1 MCFLGL
7 RGFLLG
13 LGTLSRECCT
23 ETGPREED
31 KKKECVGSAACQAC
45 EILLDNKMSTSKEDP
60 GLSVGK
66 AVVVGIACGISVA
79 VVSAAAALKLLKL
92 RLESKAEKNH
102 ASTKPQSVQAQL
114 LPPPPP
120 PPSYGAFMQAVGN
133 TKLVELPSLS
143 RITGCRILGKCEFLN
158 PGGSS
163 KDRIAKA
170 ILLDAIRKGKLLQS
184 RGGGGESEQSTVVE
198 GTSGSTGI
206 SLSLAARAL
215 GLQCLVIMPDD
226 ISTDKSDLLE
236 RFGAKVER
244 VPPASDSS
252 PDHYVNKAR
261 AIAAELPKGFFADQF
276 EHPANHV
283 CHYDGTGAE
292 IWKQT
297 NGDVDA
303 FISGSGTGGTIAGV
317 GRYLRERRP
326 EVCICLADPQGSGL
340 ANRVNHGILYTREM
354 QESRLRRHRFV
365 ASQI

>member
-1 MCFLGL
+1 MS
-7 RGFLLG
+7 
-13 LGTLSRECCT
+13 T
-23 ETGPREED
+23 D
-31 KKKECVGSAACQAC
+31 KKDQS
-45 EILLDNKMSTSKEDP
+45 
-60 GLSVGK
+60 LSVGK
-66 AVVVGIACGISVA
+66 AVAVGLACGFSIA
-79 VVSAAAALKLLKL
+79 VVSAAVVLKLLKL
-92 RLESKAEKNH
+92 RLGRNAEMGNV
-102 ASTKPQSVQAQL
+102 STKQQCLLAQPS
-114 LPPPPP
+114 PPPPP
-120 PPSYGAFMQAVGN
+120 PPPTTTYGAFMQAVGN
-133 TKLVELPSLS
+133 TRLVELTSLS

-170 ILLDAIRKGKLLQS
+170 ILLDAISKGKLRS
-184 RGGGGESEQSTVVE
+184 RDGESEQSTVVE

-236 RFGAKVER
+236 RFGAEVRR

-252 PDHYVNKAR
+252 PDHYVNRAR
-261 AIAAELPKGFFADQF
+261 AIAADLPQGFFADQF

-283 CHYDGTGAE
+283 CHFDGTGAE

-317 GRYLRERRP
+317 GQYLRERRP

-365 ASQI
+365 TNNI